1 MHAQIIHSKYTPN
14 IYIAMF
20 LVEVESGGEI
30 GLLVLDETDIYRFMD
45 ATERLGRI
53 LATFSTQHLLPAHFD
68 GHPAVSR

>member
-1 MHAQIIHSKYTPN
+1 
-14 IYIAMF
+14 MF
-20 LVEVESGGEI
+20 LVEVESGAK
-30 GLLVLDETDIYRFMD
+30 LASSSSVSVRQTYKFMD